1 MERTI
6 LMQIKT
12 FQSFFF
18 PLLLWRKGRLLASG
32 LDGDGLGWDEVKDQV
47 LQIVKNNVKI
57 IKIFEDEED
66 VPHLKT
72 PSDVATLC
80 STLKANL
87 CVGLLMGIMSMH
99 QVITGVF
106 WCLKS
111 PWFQLSFEFKWAGL
125 HLNFFKIWD
134 RPVCE
139 NII

>member
-1 MERTI
+1 M
-6 LMQIKT
+6 
-12 FQSFFF
+12 
-18 PLLLWRKGRLLASG
+18 
-32 LDGDGLGWDEVKDQV
+32 GWDEVKDQV

-111 PWFQLSFEFKWAGL
+111 P
-125 HLNFFKIWD
+125 
-134 RPVCE
+134 
-139 NII
+139 